1 MTEQCCATNNQVMIM
16 ACSGGS
22 NVGQLSNRV
31 AVELTREGRGKMFC
45 LVGIGAGLSGFVRSA
60 CDVPHMV
67 LIDGCEVG
75 CGKKALEREG
85 IPLQDYLVITE
96 MGLAKNKDF
105 QLKAEDIARVKG
117 EVCRIC
123 GTKEKT
129 QIQGPLKSSANACCG

>member
-1 MTEQCCATNNQVMIM
+1 MAEQCCATNNQIM
-16 ACSGGS
+16 VLACSGGS

-60 CDVPHMV
+60 CDVPQMV

-85 IPLQDYLVITE
+85 VPLQEYLIITE
-96 MGLAKNKDF
+96 MGLTKNKDL
-105 QLKAEDIARVKG
+105 QLKAEDIARVKE

-123 GTKEKT
+123 GTKEGA
-129 QIQGPLKSSANACCG
+129 QVQGPLESSADACCN